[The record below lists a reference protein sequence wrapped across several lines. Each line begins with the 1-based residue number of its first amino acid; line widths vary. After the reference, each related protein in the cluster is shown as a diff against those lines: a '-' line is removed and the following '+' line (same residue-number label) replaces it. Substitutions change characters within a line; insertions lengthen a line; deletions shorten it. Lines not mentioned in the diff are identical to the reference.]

1 MGFRPIC
8 NAYLEEM
15 LKAIFEAIQFAQ
27 LSIKWRMTVRLRYV
41 LFFLFA
47 SLILGS
53 PSASFAQSAPMIQV
67 LSLNS
72 TTNYILAGTPVTI
85 KWSSRGVT
93 NVKIEYTTDFNV
105 SIDSTTRWTVIAS
118 SIPAANGSYSWNVPN
133 LTSGASGRIRI
144 SDVTNPLV
152 YDINDNAFT
161 IISGT
166 FSLKVTTPNGGE
178 NWTVG
183 DSLHNITW
191 EFGGTSLLAEFL
203 SISLDYSTDD
213 GNSWIPI
220 TEGTQGLI
228 AYSKSFTWKIPNTP
242 STKCLVRVR
251 STDYPNISSVSSAPF
266 TISSGTSAGVNEAST
281 SNNFYL
287 KQNYPNPFNP
297 TTQIQYSIPS
307 AEFVSLKVYNTL
319 GQVVATL
326 VSDIMQPGSHVAR
339 FDGGRFGSGVYFY
352 RLQAGT
358 SSYIKKMLLVK

>member
-1 MGFRPIC
+1 M
-8 NAYLEEM
+8 
-15 LKAIFEAIQFAQ
+15 
-27 LSIKWRMTVRLRYV
+27 RLRYV
-41 LFFLFA
+41 LLSFFV
-47 SLILGS
+47 SLTLGS
-53 PSASFAQSAPMIQV
+53 PSVSIAQSAPMIQV

-93 NVKIEYTTDFNV
+93 NVKIEYSTNFNV
-105 SIDSTTRWTVIAS
+105 SIDSTTRWAVIAS

-133 LTSGASGRIRI
+133 LTAGTSGRIRI
-144 SDVTNPLV
+144 SDVSNPLV
-152 YDINDNAFT
+152 YDINDNDFMVVQ
-161 IISGT
+161 GT
-166 FSLKVTTPNGGE
+166 WSLKITTPNGGE
-178 NWTVG
+178 DWTVG

-191 EFGGTSLLAEFL
+191 EYGGTWPYFSV
-203 SISLDYSTDD
+203 SLDYSTDN
-213 GNSWIPI
+213 GITWIPI
-220 TEGTQGLI
+220 TEGTQYLFGGG
-228 AYSKSFTWKIPNTP
+228 KSYTWKIPNMP

-251 STDYPNISSVSSAPF
+251 STDYPNIYSVSSAPF

-281 SNNFYL
+281 KNNFYL

-326 VSDIMQPGSHVAR
+326 VSDIIQPGIHIAR
-339 FDGGRFGSGVYFY
+339 FDGARFGSGVYFY